1 MCVCV
6 CVCVCVCM
14 CVCVYT
20 EVIAMDVDVD
30 APNIFICEHGSRG
43 LSGSV
48 LMVRLGHLSIKDE
61 IRDIQDLAHLSTHT
75 SKSTHNNT
83 KDHLSIT
90 QITDDARGAPTAA
103 AAAAAAAAAVELSP
117 AVTND
122 RNRYLVQ
129 VERVGVDLLLHAEVR
144 C

>member
-1 MCVCV
+1 MHVCV
-6 CVCVCVCM
+6 CVNA

-48 LMVRLGHLSIKDE
+48 LMVRLGHLSIKD
-61 IRDIQDLAHLSTHT
+61 DIGDMKDLTHLSTHN

-83 KDHLSIT
+83 KDHLSISR
-90 QITDDARGAPTAA
+90 ITDDAMGAPAA
-103 AAAAAAAAAVELSP
+103 AAADAAAAAVELSP

-129 VERVGVDLLLHAEVR
+129 VERVGVDLLMHAEVR